1 MEILSIFDFAF
12 LDKICNVCTELMK
25 IMTYTWGNSYGV
37 LNTLLFVILGPL
49 AIVCGFVATLLS
61 YFKQRKVS
69 IGFLIAGA
77 VMTFVIGFMIF
88 TTMLDAL
95 FPQFGLT
102 NEMLNDAAHISGY
115 EGTSLMDKICYD
127 TIALLESMSRC
138 LHIPYGPL
146 NTILY
151 VFIGPISTIFF
162 FISALF
168 SYFNKRIVS
177 YIFFTLASIMIAIVI
192 LMIIITT
199 IHIM

>member
-1 MEILSIFDFAF
+1 MEFLSIFDYAF
-12 LDKICNVCTELMK
+12 LDKVCDVCTELMK

-61 YFKQRKVS
+61 YFKHRKVS

-77 VMTFVIGFMIF
+77 AMTFVIAYMIF
-88 TTMLDAL
+88 TTIVDIII
-95 FPQFGLT
+95 PQSVLT
-102 NEMLNDAAHISGY
+102 DEMLNDAVHITGY
-115 EGTSLMDKICYD
+115 EGTSLMDKICYE

-162 FISALF
+162 FISAMF

-192 LMIIITT
+192 LMILITA
-199 IHIM
+199 IHIL